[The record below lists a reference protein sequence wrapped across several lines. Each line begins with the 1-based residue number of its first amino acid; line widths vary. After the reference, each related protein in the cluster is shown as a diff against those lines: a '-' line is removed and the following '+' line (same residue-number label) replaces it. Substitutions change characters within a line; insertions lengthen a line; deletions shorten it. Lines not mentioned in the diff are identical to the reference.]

1 MRETNMLPATQFYLD
16 FLHLLLCL
24 CDDELKTT
32 QHNTKNKNPK
42 ISQQKKISFSLLFI
56 GLKREFIEFVFK
68 NKYFQKLIEQI
79 GHFYYRT

>member
-32 QHNTKNKNPK
+32 QHKKQKSENLSAKKN
-42 ISQQKKISFSLLFI
+42 
-56 GLKREFIEFVFK
+56 
-68 NKYFQKLIEQI
+68 
-79 GHFYYRT
+79 